1 MPRSFDLPSDRV
13 QRLRELI
20 RGADR
25 MQRVGYQWL
34 VILGLIMFLLPGL
47 VETSLPA
54 AGLDPSKGIGAW
66 ATKAVIVLVTFSF
79 LAANFYIARTFR
91 RTHPHSKGPVVI
103 SLTGGIMALANFI
116 PLSINE
122 SIPGMTRW
130 TPAVGDLGFI
140 AMGSVSVFAI
150 FKDLTSNRRVNAREL
165 WGGVAAYLLVGVIMS
180 YAYGLTA
187 ELAPDSFSK
196 EFKPGISQRPELL
209 YFAFMTQTT
218 VGYGDLVPTGSLARS
233 LSMIHGMFG
242 MLYPPV
248 IVARLVNLLV
258 HPLEN

>member
-1 MPRSFDLPSDRV
+1 MPRAIDLPGDRV
-13 QRLRELI
+13 QRLRRLI

-34 VILGLIMFLLPGL
+34 VILALIMFLLPGA
-47 VETSLPA
+47 VEALLPA
-54 AGLDPSKGIGAW
+54 AGLDPGEGIGAW
-66 ATKAVIVLVTFSF
+66 ATKSIIALVTFSF
-79 LAANFYIARTFR
+79 LAANFYIARTYR
-91 RTHPHSKGPVVI
+91 RTHPQSRGPVLI
-103 SLTGGIMALANFI
+103 SLTGGLMALANFI

-122 SIPGMTRW
+122 SLPGLTRW
-130 TPAVGDLGFI
+130 APAIGDLGFI
-140 AMGSVSVFAI
+140 GMGSVSVYAI

-165 WGGVAAYLLVGVIMS
+165 WGGVAAYVLIGVIMS

-187 ELAPDSFSK
+187 EISPESFSK
-196 EFKPGISQRPELL
+196 DFKPGISQRPELL
-209 YFAFMTQTT
+209 YFSFMTQTT

-233 LSMIHGMFG
+233 LTMIHSMFG

-258 HPLEN
+258 HPVES